1 MSISSVGSMPLNSIS
16 FGAGSAPVQHSSTA
30 DNEIPAFIADG
41 FGASVSGEISAP
53 DRSQIMK
60 AMQSSSAAPS
70 AADGAQPQDAEVL
83 QSAKADSSMPTAQT
97 AKLEMP
103 GPDATTDDIA
113 AFCNAI
119 AKSDASVAERTELI
133 TQALT
138 IGIEKADTPHTE
150 WTRATPQQLK
160 LYVQETLEH
169 VDAVRQIGQLRGL
182 DFDSHDLEP
191 KTGKFEPRI
200 AQYLA
205 LPGRE
210 DSVKW
215 SISEHNASPHHA
227 TWKNPNAS
235 VEDLSESASDIVN
248 AWRMNR
254 RVYSKPSWSWERI
267 ADVIDAQFQ
276 NNELS
281 AVQREALLQAIPFQ
295 MEWESKF
302 GLPA

>member
-1 MSISSVGSMPLNSIS
+1 MSISSLGNMPLNSINFGSGVFPAQTRPAADAEPSVRIADS
-16 FGAGSAPVQHSSTA
+16 FGMSFA
-30 DNEIPAFIADG
+30 E
-41 FGASVSGEISAP
+41 EISTP
-53 DRSQIMK
+53 DRAQFMR
-60 AMQSSSAAPS
+60 AMQSAAPS
-70 AADGAQPQDAEVL
+70 APDGASSALQEDAAPPQ
-83 QSAKADSSMPTAQT
+83 QNSSSEQT
-97 AKLEMP
+97 AAASQLEMP
-103 GPDATTDDIA
+103 GPDASTEDIA
-113 AFCNAI
+113 AFCNVI
-119 AKSDASVAERTELI
+119 AKSGASLTERTELI

-138 IGIEKADTPHTE
+138 VGIHKADTPHTE
-150 WTRATPQQLK
+150 WTKATPEQLK

-169 VDAVRQIGQLRGL
+169 VDAMRQIGQLRGL
-182 DFDSHDLEP
+182 DFDDHDLEP
-191 KTGKFEPRI
+191 KSGKFEPRI

-215 SISEHNASPHHA
+215 SIAQHNASPHHA

-235 VEDLSESASDIVN
+235 VDDLAESASDIVN

-254 RVYSKPSWSWERI
+254 RVYHKPSWSWERI

-281 AVQREALLQAIPFQ
+281 AVQREALLQAIPVQ
-295 MEWESKF
+295 MEWEAKF

>member
-1 MSISSVGSMPLNSIS
+1 MSISSLGSMPLNTINFSV
-16 FGAGSAPVQHSSTA
+16 FNTPVQQTPSKSPETL
-30 DNEIPAFIADG
+30 AFTSDG
-41 FGASVSGEISAP
+41 FGTSLTEESAAP
-53 DRSQIMK
+53 DRSQMMK
-60 AMQSSSAAPS
+60 AMQSLSAPAEAAAPPQEAAPS
-70 AADGAQPQDAEVL
+70 AQA
-83 QSAKADSSMPTAQT
+83 ADSADKTAQ
-97 AKLEMP
+97 AAPLEMP
-103 GPDATTDDIA
+103 GPDATAEDIA
-113 AFCNAI
+113 VFCNAI
-119 AKSDASVAERTELI
+119 AKSNGSVAERTEII

-138 IGIEKADTPHTE
+138 VGINKADTPHTE
-150 WTRATPQQLK
+150 WTKATPEQLK

-169 VDAVRQIGQLRGL
+169 VDAMRQIGQLRGL
-182 DFDSHDLEP
+182 DFDDHDLEP

-235 VEDLSESASDIVN
+235 VEDLAESASDMVN

-254 RVYSKPSWSWERI
+254 RVYNKPSWSWERI
-267 ADVIDAQFQ
+267 TDFIDAQFQ
-276 NNELS
+276 NNEIS
-281 AVQREALLQAIPFQ
+281 STQREALLQAIPVQ
-295 MEWESKF
+295 MDWEAQY